1 MKTKIELRIRE
12 AASFRA
18 RKLAMMRS
26 PSKKKLEEA
35 KNNNLPDNRPI
46 GAKGASIIDLKK

>member
-1 MKTKIELRIRE
+1 MTTKIELRIRE